1 MKPMIISISKHTPPY
16 QDHPEKVFN
25 FGDEHSRLR
34 DFNIS
39 AKHFFRKKPTP

>member
-1 MKPMIISISKHTPPY
+1 MIISISQHTTPC

-25 FGDEHSRLR
+25 FGEEHPRLG

-39 AKHFFRKKPTP
+39 VKHFFRKKPTP